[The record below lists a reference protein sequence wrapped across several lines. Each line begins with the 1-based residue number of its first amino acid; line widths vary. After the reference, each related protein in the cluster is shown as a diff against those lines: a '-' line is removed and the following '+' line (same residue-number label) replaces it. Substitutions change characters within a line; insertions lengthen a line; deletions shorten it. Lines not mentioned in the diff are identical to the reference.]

1 MWNWDETKR
10 QRTLQD
16 RDIDF
21 ADVVRFDFLNAEIRP
36 DLRRD
41 YGEPRFRAIG
51 LLDGRLHVL
60 IFTPRAGARR
70 VISLRRANAR
80 EYRKWAASQN

>member
-1 MWNWDETKR
+1 MWDWDETKR
-10 QRTLQD
+10 QRTLED
-16 RDIDF
+16 RGVDF
-21 ADVVRFDFLNAEIRP
+21 ADVARFDMSTAEIRP

-60 IFTPRAGARR
+60 IFTPRAGGVR
-70 VISLRRANAR
+70 VISFRRANAR
-80 EYRKWAASQN
+80 ECRKWPANR